1 MDNIEHVNA
10 GEKETKEGSKENFI
24 FCPFPHGLGKESAT
38 RKKREKSSAT
48 TYHEGSTFR
57 LVLGYSCQKDN
68 ERNGKSHK
76 EGMIWQRR
84 DLFSSACTPEGDG

>member
-1 MDNIEHVNA
+1 MLARKRQKKEAKRTSYSAHFHMA
-10 GEKETKEGSKENFI
+10 LEKSRR
-24 FCPFPHGLGKESAT
+24 LD
-38 RKKREKSSAT
+38 KKREKSSAT